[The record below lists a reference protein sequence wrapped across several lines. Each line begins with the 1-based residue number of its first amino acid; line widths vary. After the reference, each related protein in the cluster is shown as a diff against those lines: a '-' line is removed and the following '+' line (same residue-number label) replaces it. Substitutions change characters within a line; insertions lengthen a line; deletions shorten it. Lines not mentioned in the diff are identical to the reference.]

1 MKYFSRVVIIAE
13 IFACS
18 VRLSSVIVQYFILL
32 TSVFVSIYY
41 EATFFHILNRW
52 GRIANN
58 FSGDV
63 HKLGPSGFS
72 GSYTFDNPRFKW
84 MKSRSVSFPLGL
96 VPVPG
101 KSNGDISGGHLALRL
116 YRQFL

>member
-1 MKYFSRVVIIAE
+1 MKKMKYFSRVMIIAE

-18 VRLSSVIVQYFILL
+18 VRLSSVIVQFFTLL

-52 GRIANN
+52 GRIANS

-72 GSYTFDNPRFKW
+72 GSYTFANSRFKW
-84 MKSRSVSFPLGL
+84 MKSRSVNFPLGL

-101 KSNGDISGGHLALRL
+101 KSNGV
-116 YRQFL
+116 YRGVI